1 MAVSLT
7 LTQGSTLTT
16 SGTLTVVIAGATSG
30 DKVKLLNGTN
40 DVTANFDISPT
51 TIPAAGTVT
60 YTAKAGK
67 FTGSEAISITAVIT
81 DAGTDTTSTA
91 VTGAIDTTA
100 PNAVKIAQ
108 GAKPKAANIITF
120 TAPEAGD
127 TVKIFTDTTDIT
139 GKFTVTNNNLD
150 YTLTANPSTFAGS
163 EALNLSVYLVDA
175 AGNIS
180 KQSNA
185 IKTAIDTTGPVS
197 PVVTSLGIT
206 KINQPVFN
214 GTTELGATV
223 IAYQDGNL
231 VGSTIADV
239 KTGVYKITP
248 SAYVA
253 IGDSTLHLTAV
264 DAAGNPSTLDT
275 LVNFSI
281 GGVGF
286 DKPYAINS
294 VSKNF
299 TLSYSQGIVS
309 MTNHLDSSVDNILNF
324 STLTFNDKTID
335 ITSLQKAS
343 TLTSSQ
349 LKDLSLIYVGYFNR
363 APDAEGLIYWASK
376 MVDGMSLRDISA
388 NFFHQPE
395 TDKKYSSN
403 LSITDFIT
411 NTYTYVLGRA
421 PDAKGLSYWTTQLN
435 NGAIQ
440 RDSFVLSII
449 YGARAGTGSTTDAQF
464 LSNKASVSYNYAINN
479 GLNDVVWASDVLSKV
494 TDATSTVADANTKI
508 NTYVSMAS
516 DVKTSELMI
525 KLVGIA

>member
-7 LTQGSTLTT
+7 LTQGSTPTT
-16 SGTLTVVIAGATSG
+16 SGTLTLAIAGATAG
-30 DKVKLLNGTN
+30 DKVKLLNGTI
-40 DVTANFDISPT
+40 DVTANFDLTPS
-51 TIPAAGTVT
+51 TIPASGSVT
-60 YTAKAGK
+60 YTAKSGK

-81 DAGTDTTSTA
+81 DAGVDTTSSA
-91 VTGAIDTTA
+91 VTGSIDTTA
-100 PNAVKIAQ
+100 PDAVKIAQ
-108 GAKPKAANIITF
+108 GAKPKAANQITF

-127 TVKIFTDTTDIT
+127 SIKIFTDTTDIT
-139 GKFTVTNNNLD
+139 SKFTVKNNNLD
-150 YTLTANPSTFAGS
+150 YTLTANPSTFTGS

-175 AGNIS
+175 AGDIS
-180 KQSNA
+180 KQSNVL
-185 IKTAIDTTGPVS
+185 KTAIDTTGPDS
-197 PVVTSLGIT
+197 PVVTSFGIT
-206 KINQPVFN
+206 KVNQPVFN

-223 IAYQDGNL
+223 NAYQSGNL
-231 VGSTIADV
+231 VGSAVADA

-248 SAYVA
+248 SAYIA

-294 VSKNF
+294 ASKNF
-299 TLSYSQGIVS
+299 TLSYSQGILS
-309 MTNHLDSSVDNILNF
+309 TTNHMDNSVDNFLNYN
-324 STLTFNDKTID
+324 SLIFNDKTID

-343 TLTSSQ
+343 TLTSTQ
-349 LKDLSLIYVGYFNR
+349 IKDLSLIYVGYFNR
-363 APDAEGLIYWASK
+363 APDSLGLSYWASR
-376 MVDGMSLRDISA
+376 MAEGMSLKDISA

-464 LSNKASVSYNYAINN
+464 LSNKATVSYNYAINN

-494 TDATSTVADANTKI
+494 TDATSTVTDANTKI